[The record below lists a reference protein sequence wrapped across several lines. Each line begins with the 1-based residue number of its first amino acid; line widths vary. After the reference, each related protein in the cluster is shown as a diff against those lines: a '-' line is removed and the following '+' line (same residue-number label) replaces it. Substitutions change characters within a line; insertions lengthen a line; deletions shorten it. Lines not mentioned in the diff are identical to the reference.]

1 MKILLTGAN
10 GQLGRVLPPALLGH
24 EVVGLSRAQLDI
36 TKLNLVRDAFDWHRP
51 DVVINAAAYTNV
63 DAAETDQENAYRL
76 NALGPRNL
84 AQVTGEADVPLVHV
98 STDYVF
104 DGAGKRPLHEYDPVN
119 PQSVYGQSK
128 LAGEQQVALFNPR
141 HYIARTAWLYAA
153 PVKGEG
159 RNFPLTMLA
168 QATKP
173 DVEFVRVVNDQ
184 FGSPT
189 FAPHLALALAQL
201 ILTDAYGVYHLA
213 GQGHASWFE
222 LTTELY
228 YRSTI
233 TLPVYPVK
241 SEEYPRPAKRPK
253 YSVLTTIQDPPILL
267 PPWEEGLA
275 EFVWLVRRNR

>member
-10 GQLGRVLPPALLGH
+10 GQLGRVLPKALLGH

-36 TKLNLVRDAFDWHRP
+36 TKFNLVRDALDWHRP
-51 DVVINAAAYTNV
+51 ELVINAAAYTNV
-63 DAAETDQENAYRL
+63 DDAESEQDSAYRI

-84 AQVTGEADVPLVHV
+84 AQVTGEADVPLVHI

-104 DGAGKRPLHEYDPVN
+104 DGTGKRPLHEFDPVN
-119 PQSVYGQSK
+119 PQSVYGHSK

-141 HYIARTAWLYAA
+141 HYLVRTAWLYAP
-153 PVKGEG
+153 PVNGEG

-168 QATKP
+168 QAAKLG
-173 DVEFVRVVNDQ
+173 VEQVRVVNDQ

-189 FAPHLALALAQL
+189 YAPHLAQALAQL
-201 ILTDAYGVYHLA
+201 ILTDVYGVYHLA
-213 GQGHASWFE
+213 GQGGASWYE
-222 LTTELY
+222 LTTQLY
-228 YRSTI
+228 YRCTI
-233 TLPVYPVK
+233 TLPVHPVK

-253 YSVLTTIQDPPILL
+253 YSVLTTLQDPPILL

-275 EFVWLVRRNR
+275 QFVWVMRRQR